1 MVDRL
6 SSKSRRT
13 IHHWPIVMLRVFAG
27 VFFAYAGIAKIGGGD
42 FSESMS
48 RFLSA
53 NLDASFSFYR
63 AFTESVVLPNKAVF
77 AALVSWGELAIGIGL
92 LLGLATRYAAFAGA
106 FMVTNFWFA
115 KGTAFLAGANHD
127 VVWLFVLL
135 ALGLIP
141 AGKIFGLDDGLSDR
155 MRFLR

>member
-6 SSKSRRT
+6 RSSRSRSV
-13 IHHWPIVMLRVFAG
+13 HLWPIVMLRVYAG
-27 VFFAYAGIAKIGGGD
+27 VFFANAGIAKIGRD

-53 NLDASFSFYR
+53 NLDESFSFYR
-63 AFTESVVLPNKAVF
+63 PFIESVVLPNRGVF

-92 LLGLATRYAAFAGA
+92 VLGLATRYAAFAGA
-106 FMVTNFWFA
+106 FMVANFWFA
-115 KGTAFLAGANHD
+115 KGAGFLAGANHD
-127 VVWLFVLL
+127 VVWMFVLL
-135 ALGLIP
+135 ALGFIP
-141 AGKIFGLDDGLSDR
+141 AGRIAGLDDGLADR